1 MSWLAYNV
9 LSLFFQQSTIDTCIG
24 IEICE
29 ELWNPQSPHIDMGL
43 DGVEIFINGSGS
55 YMELRK
61 AYVSIDLVKVK
72 LLQGRLTQGE
82 GSVVSTVD
90 LLVLTS
96 LDQLNLY

>member
-1 MSWLAYNV
+1 VSWLAYNV

-61 AYVSIDLVKVK
+61 AYVSIDLVKVMD
-72 LLQGRLTQGE
+72 RLHWRTLRNNARDNAGDSDTYCTCL
-82 GSVVSTVD
+82 GH
-90 LLVLTS
+90 LG
-96 LDQLNLY
+96 

>member
-1 MSWLAYNV
+1 MITV
-9 LSLFFQQSTIDTCIG
+9 FQSTIDTCIG

-61 AYVSIDLVKVK
+61 AYVTIDLVKVCR
-72 LLQGRLTQGE
+72 QA
-82 GSVVSTVD
+82 SFY
-90 LLVLTS
+90 LVCFSHVAGLGWRPDGCEAT
-96 LDQLNLY
+96 